1 MEARNNVGSF
11 SSKACTIDIVPATSV
26 VERKAG
32 EDRYD
37 TASQIAGYEKT
48 PLVYIAS
55 GENYPDALSA
65 AAIAA
70 ERQAPLLLTTK
81 KELPYYIRTQLSA
94 YLKPENIVVVGGEAA
109 ISADVITDLNGLSIH
124 PTVTRIAGVDRFE
137 VSRNLI
143 THPTF
148 GAPSS
153 SSVFVATGLK
163 FPDALSASP
172 AAARNQAPVLLV
184 NGLAAGLTSQE
195 KALLVARGV
204 TSSTLIGGDDT
215 VSSGIAAD
223 IATLG
228 TTVTRLD
235 GDDRFATSAKVV
247 SATFTSPVDTVYF
260 ATGSDFPDALAG
272 GVLAGRNK
280 SPVLLVRKDC
290 VTAEVAAQVRAL
302 APKHLVLLGGPA
314 VLDATLENLPLCS

>member
-1 MEARNNVGSF
+1 M
-11 SSKACTIDIVPATSV
+11 DIVPAASI
-26 VERKAG
+26 VERISG

-37 TASQIAGYEKT
+37 TASQIAGYKKT

-65 AAIAA
+65 AATAA

-81 KELPYYIRTQLSA
+81 KELPYYVRTQLSA

-109 ISADVITDLNGLSIH
+109 VSADVIADLSGLSNH
-124 PTVTRIAGVDRFE
+124 PTVTRIAGADRFE

-143 THPTF
+143 THPTI

-172 AAARNQAPVLLV
+172 AAAKTQAPVLLV
-184 NGLAAGLTSQE
+184 NGASTGLTPQE
-195 KALLVARGV
+195 KALLTARGV
-204 TSSTLIGGDDT
+204 SSSTVIGGEDT

-223 IATLG
+223 LSVLG
-228 TTVTRLD
+228 AKVTRLD
-235 GDDRFATSAKVV
+235 GDDRFLTAAKVV
-247 SATFTSPVDTVYF
+247 SATFTAPVDTVYL

-272 GVLAGRNK
+272 GVLAGRNN
-280 SPVLLVRKDC
+280 SPVLLVRKEC
-290 VTAEVAAQVRAL
+290 LPAEVAAQVRAL

-314 VLDATLENLPLCS
+314 VLDATLGTMPLCN